1 MPVSPRMLPIP
12 EPVTSVIA
20 LEPVY
25 NILMSMSL
33 LGGTKHT
40 SGLDEWVSHA
50 TLQLDRELLERHE
63 LLFHWIW
70 LDALTNAVPRG
81 AATEDF
87 SAYLHAL
94 AAQDAVI
101 LRDTLFCWNIQSPH
115 ERVSFDSGLIP
126 SVDPAVLLAD
136 YDAFVHFLVESF
148 NEVKGT
154 VPRAIHELFN
164 EPDRLQSMLV
174 THLEQL
180 WDTVVVEEWQRV
192 RPRLQ
197 DTVEAFQQV
206 SLQGLTI
213 LEAMQV
219 VTERDLRFAFR
230 MDALLQYRR
239 VRFIPHLHSGPYI
252 IWFGDNEELRLG
264 FPARK
269 PTIHTHTDRRFDQT
283 TLANRYK
290 ALADETRLGI
300 LWALHDVGELS
311 TQDVIDRF
319 RLDKSAASRHLR
331 QLVATSLIEE
341 RREAGATKVYQLNPR
356 AIDEIVRMLNA
367 LR

>member
-1 MPVSPRMLPIP
+1 MPVSPRLLPIP

-33 LGGTKHT
+33 LGRTEHT
-40 SGLDEWVSHA
+40 SGLDEWVSQA
-50 TLQLDRELLERHE
+50 TLQLDQRVLERHE
-63 LLFHWIW
+63 LLFRWIW

-81 AATEDF
+81 VATEDF
-87 SAYLHAL
+87 SAYLDAL
-94 AAQDAVI
+94 ATQDAVV
-101 LRDTLFCWNIQSPH
+101 LRDTLFRWTIHSPH
-115 ERVSFDSGLIP
+115 ERVSFDSSPIP
-126 SVDPAVLLAD
+126 SIDPATLLAD
-136 YDAFVHFLVESF
+136 YDAFVHFLEEF
-148 NEVKGT
+148 FKEVNDT
-154 VPRAIHELFN
+154 IPRTIHDLFN
-164 EPDRLQSMLV
+164 EPDRLQSTLV
-174 THLEQL
+174 THLEQI
-180 WDTVVVEEWQRV
+180 WNAVVAEEWQRV
-192 RPRLQ
+192 HPRLQ
-197 DTVEAFQQV
+197 ATVEAFQQV
-206 SLQGLTI
+206 SLQGLTM

-219 VTERDLRFAFR
+219 VTDRDLRFAFR
-230 MDALLQYRR
+230 MDTLLQYRQ

-252 IWFGDNEELRLG
+252 IWFGDNEELRIG

-269 PTIHTHTDRRFDQT
+269 PTTHMYTDRRFDQT

-300 LWALHDVGELS
+300 LWALRDVGELS

-341 RREAGATKVYQLNPR
+341 RREAGATKVYQLNPQ
-356 AIDEIVRMLNA
+356 AIDEIVHMLDA